1 MADPKSNFW
10 HETSNSYEFFTPK
23 SRWYLCILNQMKN
36 LSNYKVWNNLELLFY
51 CGDFQRKWWLFRSQ
65 KRQTHC
71 TKRSLVSSAA
81 LAVFWELF
89 CRFLWILSTH
99 LLLSL
104 PPLFFLCCSELAFFR
119 ISSYN
124 LGRRAERALFGQNF
138 SFFAFQRRKR
148 KKKVGRRERL
158 CIDNYDL
165 EKEMMMTINQK
176 VWCSEQK
183 LTLLPSQTTKKR
195 TI

>member
-1 MADPKSNFW
+1 MTWNFKFIW
-10 HETSNSYEFFTPK
+10 IFHAKIKMIF
-23 SRWYLCILNQMKN
+23 LCILNQMKN
-36 LSNYKVWNNLELLFY
+36 LSNYKVWNNLKLLFY

-124 LGRRAERALFGQNF
+124 LGRRGAGALRPKLLFLCI
-138 SFFAFQRRKR
+138 SE
-148 KKKVGRRERL
+148 KKK
-158 CIDNYDL
+158 
-165 EKEMMMTINQK
+165 EKK
-176 VWCSEQK
+176 SG
-183 LTLLPSQTTKKR
+183 KKR
-195 TI
+195 ETVYR

>member
-1 MADPKSNFW
+1 M
-10 HETSNSYEFFTPK
+10 
-23 SRWYLCILNQMKN
+23 
-36 LSNYKVWNNLELLFY
+36 WNNLKLLFY
-51 CGDFQRKWWLFRSQ
+51 YGDFQRKWWLFRSQ

-124 LGRRAERALFGQNF
+124 LGRRGAWGAHALLRPKLLFLCI
-138 SFFAFQRRKR
+138 SEKKQRE
-148 KKKVGRRERL
+148 KKKWED

>member
-1 MADPKSNFW
+1 
-10 HETSNSYEFFTPK
+10 
-23 SRWYLCILNQMKN
+23 MKN
-36 LSNYKVWNNLELLFY
+36 LSNYKVWNNLKLLFY

-124 LGRRAERALFGQNF
+124 LGRRGAGALRPKLLFLCI
-138 SFFAFQRRKR
+138 SEK
-148 KKKVGRRERL
+148 KKEKKVGRRERL

>member
-23 SRWYLCILNQMKN
+23 SRWYLCILSQMKN
-36 LSNYKVWNNLELLFY
+36 LSNYKVSNNLKLLFY

-124 LGRRAERALFGQNF
+124 LGRRGAGALRPKLLFLCI
-138 SFFAFQRRKR
+138 SE
-148 KKKVGRRERL
+148 KKKEKKKWEEERD
-158 CIDNYDL
+158 C
-165 EKEMMMTINQK
+165 
-176 VWCSEQK
+176 V
-183 LTLLPSQTTKKR
+183 
-195 TI
+195 